1 MESALGDLH
10 LRDVVATDDPAT
22 LAPAD
27 VVMIAVKLWDTEAAA
42 EAVKPLVRPGT
53 AVVSFQNGVGKDDVL
68 TRILGRE
75 AVIGGVG
82 QIGVV
87 IAGPGVIR
95 HTGTMAK
102 LTFGELDNTRTA
114 RVEAL
119 LAACTAAGVDAEI
132 AADINLAIWQKF
144 AFLVPMSAC
153 TASMRSTIGP
163 IRANPQTRAFLLDLT
178 REVVAVGRAL
188 GIHLA
193 EDFAEQR
200 MVFVETLPP
209 QMTASMQGD
218 LARGNR
224 LELPWLGGAVV
235 ELGKQVGVPTPLN
248 RAVADILALYVERHA
263 VTCWF
268 RGNRAPAV
276 RPCKAEFR
284 RYYANAD
291 QACVRTIASRELS
304 SVIQSLGSCSFGSLP
319 EPRPFRTN
327 NRASPKYYT

>member
-1 MESALGDLH
+1 MGAGGLGGYFGARLAAAGNDVAFVARGAHLAAIRQNGLRVESARGDLH
-10 LRDVVATDDPAT
+10 LHDLVATDDPAT

-27 VVMIAVKLWDTEAAA
+27 VVIIAVKLWDTEAAA

-68 TRILGRE
+68 TRILGRG

-87 IAGPGVIR
+87 IASPGVIR

-102 LTFGELDNTRTA
+102 LTFGELDNARTP
-114 RVEAL
+114 RVQAL
-119 LAACTAAGVDAEI
+119 LDACTAAGIDAEI
-132 AADINLAIWQKF
+132 ATDINLAIWEKF

-163 IRANPQTRAFLLDLT
+163 IRANPQTRAFLFDIT

-188 GIHLA
+188 GIGLA

-200 MVFVETLPP
+200 MAMVETLPP

-224 LELPWLGGAVV
+224 LELPWLSGTVV

-248 RAVADILALYVERHA
+248 RAVTDILALYV
-263 VTCWF
+263 
-268 RGNRAPAV
+268 GGAP
-276 RPCKAEFR
+276 
-284 RYYANAD
+284 
-291 QACVRTIASRELS
+291 
-304 SVIQSLGSCSFGSLP
+304 
-319 EPRPFRTN
+319 
-327 NRASPKYYT
+327 

>member
-1 MESALGDLH
+1 MRIVIMGAGGLGGYFGARLAAAGNDVAFVARGPHLAAIRQNGLRVESALGDLH
-10 LRDVVATDDPAT
+10 LRDVVATDTPAALT
-22 LAPAD
+22 PAD
-27 VVMIAVKLWDTEAAA
+27 VVMIAVKLWDTEAAT

-68 TRILGRE
+68 TRILGRD

-87 IAGPGVIR
+87 IASPGVIR

-119 LAACTAAGVDAEI
+119 LRVCIAAGIDAEI
-132 AADINLAIWQKF
+132 APDINLAIWEKF

-153 TASMRSTIGP
+153 TASMRSSIGP
-163 IRANPQTRAFLLDLT
+163 IRANPQTRAFLLDVM

-188 GIHLA
+188 GINLA

-200 MVFVETLPP
+200 MAFIEALPP

-224 LELPWLGGAVV
+224 LELPWLSGAVV
-235 ELGKQVGVPTPLN
+235 ELGQRVGAATPLN
-248 RAVADILALYVERHA
+248 RAVAAILALY
-263 VTCWF
+263 
-268 RGNRAPAV
+268 
-276 RPCKAEFR
+276 
-284 RYYANAD
+284 AN
-291 QACVRTIASRELS
+291 
-304 SVIQSLGSCSFGSLP
+304 GSP
-319 EPRPFRTN
+319 
-327 NRASPKYYT
+327 